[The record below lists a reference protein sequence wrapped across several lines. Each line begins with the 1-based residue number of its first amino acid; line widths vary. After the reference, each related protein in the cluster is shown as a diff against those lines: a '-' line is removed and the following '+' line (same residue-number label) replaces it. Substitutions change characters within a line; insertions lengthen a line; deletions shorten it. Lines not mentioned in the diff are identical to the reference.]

1 MRQKALIVCSVRDG
15 NNVVAYGVALQN
27 GGIHIIPKDD
37 MFNNNHAIR
46 EYNILNC
53 EINIQNCTITG
64 KNGFKLN
71 DFAININQT
80 DLYGRK
86 YKLTEEQVKN
96 EISMVIFNKI
106 KLRFESLVNKLY
118 RVENVGVLSD
128 KLEVTAA
135 LVFGDTGRKVYSKIA
150 KNTLPNERVTGKIVG
165 YEIKNITDSDVFF
178 IDYNLIPG
186 GSYLFTLEQLNYRVT
201 MEDIKCVM
209 SNGVWIKST
218 GGVDLMYFVPKDRK
232 KLKEVQIV
240 ENVKSRWI
248 LKKTFH

>member
-1 MRQKALIVCSVRDG
+1 
-15 NNVVAYGVALQN
+15 
-27 GGIHIIPKDD
+27 
-37 MFNNNHAIR
+37 
-46 EYNILNC
+46 
-53 EINIQNCTITG
+53 
-64 KNGFKLN
+64 
-71 DFAININQT
+71 
-80 DLYGRK
+80 
-86 YKLTEEQVKN
+86 
-96 EISMVIFNKI
+96 MVIFNKI

-150 KNTLPNERVTGKIVG
+150 KNTLPNERVAGKIVG

-248 LKKTFH
+248 LKKDIPLKFKEQGHIAAYELKFKGKSNEYSNNIEVGEQKKIINQTY